1 MLCGPSQII
10 TLPIGVP
17 LFEEWDGGR
26 QLTVRWRAATA
37 LRKWRDEIQSGEQQ
51 WMRQSRLRR
60 RSQSHENPNSA
71 TYCEEGMLNPV
82 SFIPRQLP
90 PSPMCLCVF

>member
-26 QLTVRWRAATA
+26 QLTMRWRWWSFCSRFPATPIRVA
-37 LRKWRDEIQSGEQQ
+37 
-51 WMRQSRLRR
+51 
-60 RSQSHENPNSA
+60 
-71 TYCEEGMLNPV
+71 
-82 SFIPRQLP
+82 
-90 PSPMCLCVF
+90 